1 MMRLRLASL
10 VSLAACGSLALGT
23 TQASTVQVAN
33 SAGTG
38 IGPADA
44 ASVGRTWP
52 LTLSP
57 APDDLALAGVSFH
70 RAARGQSI
78 SPSSLQVS
86 VSGPFGDDYLAAAVP
101 RLQTPGAP
109 WALVLLVNR
118 PSALLDPVSVHVRL
132 TARRTLGTPVV
143 WKLTDPLTHPD
154 TGLTPALCNLA
165 LHGGALGE
173 SDLRPLPSRG
183 AALAGFDAASAVAQA
198 YDVVCG
204 LPHASSFEQAV
215 RQSSG
220 CTPCDPPPGSA
231 CPLVAQPGICA
242 APVAGGARRAPAGAH

>member
-1 MMRLRLASL
+1 M
-10 VSLAACGSLALGT
+10 
-23 TQASTVQVAN
+23 
-33 SAGTG
+33 
-38 IGPADA
+38 
-44 ASVGRTWP
+44 
-52 LTLSP
+52 
-57 APDDLALAGVSFH
+57 
-70 RAARGQSI
+70 
-78 SPSSLQVS
+78 
-86 VSGPFGDDYLAAAVP
+86 SGPFGDDYLAAAVP

-173 SDLRPLPSRG
+173 SDLRPLHSRG

-204 LPHASSFEQAV
+204 LPYASSFEQAV

-242 APVAGGARRAPAGAH
+242 APVAGGARRAPAGAD